1 MKKKNKSVLK
11 HYIFLIF
18 FSLCFLVLVDFF
30 IKQTLNWLKEHDK
43 IETLHPIFHHTYK
56 KNGHAYKKHPLGN
69 FDIFT
74 NSIGFRDKEIR
85 DIENKA
91 YNKRILFIGDAAT
104 KGVFLNYPETFV
116 GVIEKELSK
125 KNIQVLNAARSSY
138 SPIIYWKKI
147 EHYIEKEGLD
157 FDELFVFLDISDPQD
172 ESVFYKLSNGKV
184 VNRKDEG
191 LSVYKVKLFMGENF
205 FFTFKISNIIYDLF
219 SDQTKRDELIQRT
232 HKQNVKEKEIKEK
245 LIEKHKNSWINI
257 ISENQSRDMRFVRSM
272 WTIDPTINSEYGE
285 QGIDLMKVYMKNLKN
300 LLDKKNIKLTICVY
314 PWPTQVW
321 HDDLES
327 LQVKIW
333 SQFAKNN
340 QIGFIN
346 FFPYFIQKD
355 LSDTEKVEVLKKYFI
370 YSYEHFNKKGHRL
383 IADKFLEKFESSE

>member
-1 MKKKNKSVLK
+1 MKKKNKPVLRY
-11 HYIFLIF
+11 YIFFSFL
-18 FSLCFLVLVDFF
+18 SLCFLIFVDFF
-30 IKQTLNWLKEHDK
+30 IKQTLNWLNEYNK
-43 IETLHPIFHHTYK
+43 IETLHPIFHHSYK
-56 KNGHAYKKHPLGN
+56 KNGYSSKKHPLGN

-85 DIENKA
+85 DIENEVF
-91 YNKRILFIGDAAT
+91 NKRILFIGDAQT

-116 GVIEKELSK
+116 GIIEKKLSK
-125 KNIQVLNAARSSY
+125 KNIQVLNAARASY

-147 EHYIEKEGLD
+147 EHYIEKKGLD

-191 LSVYKVKLFMGENF
+191 LSVYKVKLFVGENF
-205 FFTFKISNIIYDLF
+205 FFFFKISNIIYDLF
-219 SDQTKRDELIQRT
+219 SDQIKRDEFIQKT
-232 HKQNVKEKEIKEK
+232 HEKNVKEKDMREK
-245 LIEKHKNSWINI
+245 RIEEYKNSWINI
-257 ISENQSRDMRFVRSM
+257 ISENQNIDMRFVRSM
-272 WTIDPTINSEYGE
+272 WTIDSTIYSEYGE
-285 QGIDLMKVYMKNLKN
+285 QGISLMKVYMKNLKN

-340 QIGFIN
+340 QIGFMN
-346 FFPYFIQKD
+346 FFPYFIQKG
-355 LSDTEKVEVLKKYFI
+355 LSDTEKVEVLQKYFV

-383 IADKFLEKFESSE
+383 IAEKFLEKFEGSK